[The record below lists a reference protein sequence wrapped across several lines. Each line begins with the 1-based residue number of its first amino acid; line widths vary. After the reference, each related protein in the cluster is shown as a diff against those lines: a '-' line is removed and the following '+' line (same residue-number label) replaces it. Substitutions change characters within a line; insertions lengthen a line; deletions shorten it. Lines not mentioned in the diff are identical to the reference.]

1 MRKTL
6 SKASTKLKYCN
17 VSKKADVKATGQES
31 NDDEKLK
38 ICFVVTPIGSDESDT
53 RRSAQGVIDSVIR
66 PVLRGLGY
74 KLEVAHEM
82 FQAGS
87 ITTQVIKLLLEADM
101 VVANLT
107 ELNPNVMYELAVR
120 HAVRKPIVAIVE
132 KGTRLPFDLAEERT
146 LFYANDMLG
155 VFELGPRLEQAVVRA
170 SQDEEP
176 DNPIYRTVQSIIIK
190 QNAETDSQRFI
201 IDRLIQLE
209 SKLEQVYNQGAA
221 FGSSNTYR
229 STRRDRA
236 SNLSEQ
242 QRSTGRVYLLSA
254 VAWGTELSFDKFLN
268 DIYKLGGVQG
278 TTVTPKGYSQ
288 ENNGAEFSCEFR
300 LDGSVPIEVSANE
313 ITRLAA
319 LHNITISSSYLSR
332 FIQASI

>member
-6 SKASTKLKYCN
+6 SKTPTKLKYCN
-17 VSKKADVKATGQES
+17 VSKKADVKATEQEG

-38 ICFVVTPIGSDESDT
+38 ICFVVTPIGSDESNT

-155 VFELGPRLEQAVVRA
+155 VFELGPRLEQAVIRA

-201 IDRLIQLE
+201 IDSLIQLE
-209 SKLEQVYNQGAA
+209 SKLEQMYSQGTATA
-221 FGSSNTYR
+221 FGSSNVYR

-236 SNLSEQ
+236 LNLSEQ
-242 QRSTGRVYLLSA
+242 QRSTRRTYILPA
-254 VAWGTELSFDKFLN
+254 TAWGTEMSFEKFLN

-288 ENNGAEFSCEFR
+288 ENNGAEFSCGFR
-300 LDGSVPIEVSANE
+300 LDGSVPIEVVANE
-313 ITRLAA
+313 ITELAA
-319 LHNITISSSYLSR
+319 LHNITISLPPT
-332 FIQASI
+332 